1 MGIDARPQTLRG
13 LGYQLCLGHSLD
25 FEVECTLVGVQG
37 VKAVVFSADNVFS
50 TLDLQ
55 LECHAVQ
62 LDCNILSKLIIDPID
77 CVMASIRHR

>member
-37 VKAVVFSADNVFS
+37 VKAFVFQLIMFS
-50 TLDLQ
+50 VLLDLQ

-62 LDCNILSKLIIDPID
+62 LDCNILS
-77 CVMASIRHR
+77 